1 MVIGLQHLILKE
13 NKYNQLNLELS
24 VGNHY
29 ISLSAKDNNSDEIVI
44 HKRKSFSKKIDTN
57 SLNTILRN
65 FLDENSIDFK
75 IVDNVNLYQ
84 ENDLY
89 TLVPKELYDKDEK
102 KTYLK
107 YNTKVN
113 DSDYI
118 SADEINELNIKNVYI
133 PYVNVNNLLVDKFRN
148 INYFHFNSAL
158 LKKIFHAKGTKT
170 FFAHVSTNK
179 LTLIIF
185 KNKELN
191 FFNSFE
197 IESSLDIIYYILLI
211 FKEKNL
217 NSTDTKINFIIDKS
231 FDNLLEICGKFF
243 QNFEVIHN
251 DDVDFL
257 HKK

>member
-89 TLVPKELYDKDEK
+89 TLVPKE
-102 KTYLK
+102 
-107 YNTKVN
+107 
-113 DSDYI
+113 S
-118 SADEINELNIKNVYI
+118 S
-133 PYVNVNNLLVDKFRN
+133 
-148 INYFHFNSAL
+148 
-158 LKKIFHAKGTKT
+158 
-170 FFAHVSTNK
+170 K
-179 LTLIIF
+179 LTFLFLFSF
-185 KNKELN
+185 KIKCCRP
-191 FFNSFE
+191 
-197 IESSLDIIYYILLI
+197 ITVCTHI
-211 FKEKNL
+211 
-217 NSTDTKINFIIDKS
+217 
-231 FDNLLEICGKFF
+231 
-243 QNFEVIHN
+243 
-251 DDVDFL
+251 
-257 HKK
+257 

>member
-1 MVIGLQHLILKE
+1 MYKVEIH
-13 NKYNQLNLELS
+13 
-24 VGNHY
+24 
-29 ISLSAKDNNSDEIVI
+29 DEIVI

-179 LTLIIF
+179 LKLIIF
-185 KNKELN
+185 KNKELI

-231 FDNLLEICGKFF
+231 FDNLIEICGKFF
-243 QNFEVIHN
+243 QNYEVIHN